1 MKNLIR
7 HILKEET
14 NKSLKL
20 LNKYYN
26 IKKGTGTYVGDG
38 WFKTSIM
45 FTPKDFDDIMTPY
58 FAESICNW
66 QIIRN
71 SKNEYDIRF
80 KYMKLPDPVTMP
92 LIEYIGNTDELELYL
107 QHIHRVEA
115 EKSLQLTLSVIK
127 NPIK

>member
-26 IKKGTGTYVGDG
+26 IKKGSGTYIGDG
-38 WFKTSIM
+38 RFRTSIM
-45 FTPKDFDDIMTPY
+45 FTPKDFDDPMTPRY
-58 FAESICNW
+58 GESYCHW

-80 KYMKLPDPVTMP
+80 NYMKLPNPDTMP
-92 LIEYIGNTDELELYL
+92 LMEYIGNTDELELYL
-107 QHIHRVEA
+107 QRMHRVEA
-115 EKSLQLTLSVIK
+115 EKDLQLTLSVIK